1 MSTPLTTRQPLTAAA
16 VLEATRS
23 VLGSGWMTFP
33 AHNGQIEGT
42 VRSHQGHKV
51 VLRGVTSGNI
61 FAAALLPNGTR
72 QEAAARPQA
81 FTAAGY
87 GSALGALIADEL
99 APAHNAVSPTL
110 RAFRLITGAL
120 PHEARSSWEYGAAT
134 TVWKLPGGGRGR
146 HYAAPL
152 ADFAEGTPGGPGAKS
167 LVRLTGLTE
176 EQAVKVLR
184 ALNTDST
191 DPRRRA
197 TAHGWRARK
206 MKAAAPGLR
215 PIDTY
220 NWPRFGGLCTTS
232 LCVDDVVKVSLHYG
246 QRPNVVDLFVTGS
259 MDNQV
264 RAVTAL

>member
-1 MSTPLTTRQPLTAAA
+1 MSTSLTSRQPLTAAA

-33 AHNGQIEGT
+33 AHNGRIEGT

-61 FAAALLPNGTR
+61 FASALLPNGTR
-72 QEAAARPQA
+72 REAAVRPQA
-81 FTAAGY
+81 YTAAGY
-87 GSALGALIADEL
+87 GSALGVLITSEL
-99 APAHNAVSPTL
+99 APAHNAVSPTM
-110 RAFRLITGAL
+110 RAVRLITGAL
-120 PHEARSSWEYGAAT
+120 PHESRSHWAYGRAT
-134 TVWKLPGGGRGR
+134 TVWSLPDGGRGR
-146 HYAAPL
+146 HSAAPL
-152 ADFAEGTPGGPGAKS
+152 ADFAEGTPGGPGAES
-167 LVRLTGLTE
+167 WVRLTGLTVK
-176 EQAVKVLR
+176 QATKALR

-191 DPRRRA
+191 DPRRRQ
-197 TAHGWRARK
+197 TAHGWLARK

-232 LCVDDVVKVSLHYG
+232 LCIDDVVRVSLHYG
-246 QRPNVVDLFVTGS
+246 QRPNVVDLVVTGS